1 MENRRDKRK
10 SPVLYLVLPCYNEEA
25 VLPVSIP
32 MFLEKLEEMLF
43 HGKID
48 QESRIL
54 LVDDGSRDRTWEL
67 ICQMAEKD
75 CRCIGIRQSR
85 NRGHQNALLAGLMTV
100 KDICDAAVSIDAD
113 LQDDVSAIESMVD
126 AFTQGFDIVYGVRSS
141 RKTDTF
147 FKRTTALMF
156 YRLMSGLGAN
166 SVYNH
171 ADYRLMSHRALQFL
185 SEYPERNLFLRGII
199 PTIGYKTTCV
209 YYERKERFAG
219 VSKYPLRKMI
229 NFAIEGITSFSTRP
243 IRLIS
248 SMGFLILFITLVMAI
263 YTLVSFFIGRT
274 VEGWTSLMLSFW
286 FLGSVLLIA
295 IGTIGEYIGK
305 IYIEVKQRPRYNIE
319 TFLTHD
325 HES

>member
-1 MENRRDKRK
+1 
-10 SPVLYLVLPCYNEEA
+10 
-25 VLPVSIP
+25 
-32 MFLEKLEEMLF
+32 
-43 HGKID
+43 
-48 QESRIL
+48 
-54 LVDDGSRDRTWEL
+54 
-67 ICQMAEKD
+67 
-75 CRCIGIRQSR
+75 
-85 NRGHQNALLAGLMTV
+85 
-100 KDICDAAVSIDAD
+100 
-113 LQDDVSAIESMVD
+113 
-126 AFTQGFDIVYGVRSS
+126 
-141 RKTDTF
+141 
-147 FKRTTALMF
+147 MF
-156 YRLMSGLGAN
+156 YRLLSGLGAN

-171 ADYRLMSHRALQFL
+171 ADYRLMSRRALQFL